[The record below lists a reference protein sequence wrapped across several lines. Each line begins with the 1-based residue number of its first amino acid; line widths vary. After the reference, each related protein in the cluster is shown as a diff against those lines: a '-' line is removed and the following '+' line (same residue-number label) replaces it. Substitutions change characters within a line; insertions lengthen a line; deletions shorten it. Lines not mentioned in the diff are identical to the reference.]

1 MAVITLP
8 RKLGPQCPHCGS
20 KHTGLIRISHS
31 RKNTPTRHLCRTC
44 NGTFDPVVESR
55 G

>member
-1 MAVITLP
+1 MKITLP

-20 KHTGLIRISHS
+20 KHTGLIRDSHS
-31 RKNTPTRHLCRTC
+31 KKNKRKRHLVPHLQWHLR
-44 NGTFDPVVESR
+44 PR